1 MQFIFCLFEQV
12 SRKINFHKTEIYYLG
27 AAKERGQQYSK
38 IFTCP
43 TIVLPMKYLGMSID
57 EKILAVSQW
66 DPIEEN
72 MGENWQ
78 ARKQTCYPL

>member
-1 MQFIFCLFEQV
+1 
-12 SRKINFHKTEIYYLG
+12 
-27 AAKERGQQYSK
+27 
-38 IFTCP
+38 
-43 TIVLPMKYLGMSID
+43 MKYLGMSID